1 MRHTG
6 TIAGRLATLPPS
18 RRSRASDG
26 YWEESS
32 APASKRVTEDRP
44 DELRL
49 RRAGKLLS
57 EFGMLWRNP
66 EVPDRLREEALRE
79 IFGRLD
85 VDGPEIVAAYPQ
97 PNENAWLLG
106 LVGAREQRLLTQGVM
121 GLVGARGFEPP
132 VPTPEIVVPD
142 WISRAIRAAG

>member
-1 MRHTG
+1 M
-6 TIAGRLATLPPS
+6 PPS

-26 YWEESS
+26 YWKESS

-79 IFGRLD
+79 IFGRFD
-85 VDGPEIVAAYPQ
+85 VDGPEIVAAYLQ

-106 LVGAREQRLLTQGVM
+106 LVDARDQRLLTQRVM
-121 GLVGARGFEPP
+121 GLVGARRFEP
-132 VPTPEIVVPD
+132 VSPTCRIVGPS
-142 WISRAIRAAG
+142 WISAALADTA

>member
-1 MRHTG
+1 
-6 TIAGRLATLPPS
+6 
-18 RRSRASDG
+18 
-26 YWEESS
+26 
-32 APASKRVTEDRP
+32 VTEDRP

-57 EFGMLWRNP
+57 EFGILWRNP

-85 VDGPEIVAAYPQ
+85 VDGPEIVAACPQ

-106 LVGAREQRLLTQGVM
+106 LVSARDQQLLAQGVM
-121 GLVGARGFEPP
+121 GLVGARG
-132 VPTPEIVVPD
+132 VRPTLY
-142 WISRAIRAAG
+142 G